1 MAEDW
6 ADVNSDQS
14 GDSQKPLTRKRGRG
28 SVSNIAG
35 EDQKTR
41 RLEKNRQSAKES
53 RLRKKYY
60 MQNLED
66 KNSILEKE
74 KAKLLRKI
82 NQLEEREKLNY
93 LSHVD
98 TVDQLLQGRQ
108 DLYDRLELSL
118 EEGGTKAEIN
128 TIIAQLRIRSGS
140 YGTERK
146 NLVNNLFKS
155 IIDLSFPNIVKYMFW
170 ACEHDTGIFEELN
183 EEDLA
188 KYKRMSKY
196 KKEEIAAK
204 NNNKF
209 NEEEDE
215 Y

>member
-1 MAEDW
+1 MADEW
-6 ADVNSDQS
+6 ADVNSD
-14 GDSQKPLTRKRGRG
+14 DSQESCKPSKKKRGRG
-28 SVSNIAG
+28 SASNLAS

-60 MQNLED
+60 MSNLEE
-66 KNSILEKE
+66 KNNVLEKE
-74 KAKLLRKI
+74 KARLLRKV
-82 NQLEEREKLNY
+82 NQLEERERLNY

-118 EEGGTKAEIN
+118 EEGGSKAEIN
-128 TIIAQLRIRSGS
+128 NIIAQLRIRSGS

-170 ACEHDTGIFEELN
+170 ASEHSTGIFEPLN
-183 EEDLA
+183 IEDLA

-196 KKEEIAAK
+196 KKDEIAA
-204 NNNKF
+204 
-209 NEEEDE
+209 
-215 Y
+215 